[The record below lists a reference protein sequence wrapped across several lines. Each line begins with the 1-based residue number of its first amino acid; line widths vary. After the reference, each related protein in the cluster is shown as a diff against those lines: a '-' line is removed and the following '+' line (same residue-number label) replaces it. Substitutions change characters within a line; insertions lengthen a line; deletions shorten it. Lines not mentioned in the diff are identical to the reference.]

1 MGDLEGRSSATQ
13 EAQRGAGSELV
24 KEHSLHWML
33 GKEDRELGE
42 RWAAGVLTERLS
54 LGLRLWLGSGT
65 RLGLAQE
72 ILFKRL
78 SI

>member
-1 MGDLEGRSSATQ
+1 MGDLGRQ
-13 EAQRGAGSELV
+13 ELCYTELRGAGSEPV
-24 KEHSLHWML
+24 KEHTLHWML

-42 RWAAGVLTERLS
+42 RWAAGVTQKRLLFGTE
-54 LGLRLWLGSGT
+54 T
-65 RLGLAQE
+65 LAGQWNKTWASQE